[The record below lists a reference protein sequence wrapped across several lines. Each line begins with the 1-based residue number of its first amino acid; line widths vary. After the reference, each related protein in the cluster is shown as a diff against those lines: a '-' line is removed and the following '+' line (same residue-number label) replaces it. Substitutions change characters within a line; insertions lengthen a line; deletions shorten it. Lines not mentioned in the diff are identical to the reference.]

1 MRFPSR
7 EIVEQVRKKYPVG
20 TRVKLVQMD
29 DPQHPPIGSF
39 GTVLGVDDT
48 GSLLMSWD
56 AGGGLNVVYG
66 EDIVQK
72 VAVTTICYGEKTEW
86 TSRREAEDFFL
97 RAMAGCD
104 PASSECRRY
113 TKVYTEIMMGSSL
126 CTDSE

>member
-1 MRFPSR
+1 MRFPSK
-7 EIVEQVRKKYPVG
+7 EIVERVRKQYPAG
-20 TRVKLVQMD
+20 TRVKLMQMD

-72 VAVTTICYGEKTEW
+72 VVVTTICYGEKTEW

-97 RAMAGCD
+97 EAIAGCD
-104 PASSECRRY
+104 LGSSECSRY
-113 TKVYTEIMMGSSL
+113 TKIYTEIMMGCSL